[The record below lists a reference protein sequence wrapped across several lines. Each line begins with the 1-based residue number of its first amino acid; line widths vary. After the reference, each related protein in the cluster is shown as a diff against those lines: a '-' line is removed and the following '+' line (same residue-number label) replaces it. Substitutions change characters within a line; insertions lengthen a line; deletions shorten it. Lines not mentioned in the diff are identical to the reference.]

1 MRNKP
6 IVHIVD
12 DTASMRTTLDNLI
25 HSAGHQTRLYS
36 STQDFIENRV
46 NDIGCL
52 LMDVRLPG
60 MSCLEFQ
67 DQLAHYRIHLPVIL
81 MIGINDNPMPESDR
95 KACNF
100 DFLTKPFSNQ
110 EMFDAVSIALEKDI
124 KNREQNAV
132 IAAIKTKYNTL
143 TVREQQVML
152 MVTVGKMNR
161 QAVGELNLS
170 EVIIKIHRGMVMRK
184 MGSRTLAELERMAE
198 AIGLHKLE

>member
-12 DTASMRTTLDNLI
+12 DTASARTTLDNLI
-25 HSAGHQTRLYS
+25 RSAGHQTRLYS

-67 DQLAHYRIHLPVIL
+67 EQLAQYRIHLPVIL
-81 MIGINDNPMPESDR
+81 MIGINDNRMPESDR
-95 KACNF
+95 KACHI
-100 DFLTKPFSNQ
+100 DFLKKPYSDQ
-110 EMFDAVSIALEKDI
+110 EMLDAISAAFEKDI

-132 IAAIKTKYNTL
+132 IAAIKSKYNTL

-161 QAVGELNLS
+161 QAVGDLNLS

-184 MGSRTLAELERMAE
+184 MGSRTLAELEHMAE
-198 AIGLHKLE
+198 MIGLHKSG